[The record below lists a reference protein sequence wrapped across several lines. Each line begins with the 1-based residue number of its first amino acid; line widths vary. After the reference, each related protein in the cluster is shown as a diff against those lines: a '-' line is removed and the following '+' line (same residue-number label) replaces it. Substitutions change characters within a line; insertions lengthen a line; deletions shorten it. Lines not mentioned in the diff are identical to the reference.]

1 MATKR
6 NELKNYFLNGK
17 IPNQEQ
23 FAALIDDTLIKTDDK
38 LTISPVVV
46 DGTITNTRVGIN
58 DATPDTPLSV
68 KAQTG
73 GLAVTL
79 KAATSDK
86 NYWRF
91 IVNHQD
97 AGIDATGLTI
107 ARSETGGIV
116 PRLHINEQ
124 GFVGIGTQAPES
136 ILSVHGAELNAS
148 ISIRLKN
155 TECTNSWIFAH
166 TSNDNELLNERFSIN
181 SVNAQGAENER
192 FTIGENGFV
201 GIGTSLP
208 QVKLSV
214 DANPQ
219 LPGVPVG
226 LNNASGALLLGNT
239 TQNLA
244 FDPSSIQVRATS
256 NDITTGAKL
265 NLQPLGGDIEVHAQG
280 TESEKII
287 IAANGRTAMG
297 IAANAN
303 SRLELKGSIRLHE
316 DLDESGTD
324 RPGTFRFR
332 NNLFEGHNGTEWVTF
347 NTSAASQNYWQT
359 VDGVQTKIRFAGD
372 LDTGAVNVL
381 VGNGPQGGQGLGT
394 FSVYATG
401 TEASGTIAAA
411 VINHNR
417 TNAQAN
423 LTTARFGLALN
434 MPATAVNTNT
444 SSRDVGLWVRTY
456 DGTVPRP
463 ENRVAAIFDG
473 NVVIGAHL
481 GTGTHVGAGGS
492 NVLAISTEG
501 AAPSEAKNT
510 AVQVYA
516 KETSTGGQVAL
527 HLLNP
532 GQTGRPV
539 KLYAS
544 PRIAAP
550 AAEPVDTGSPE
561 LNAYIANMVAR
572 IADLEA
578 RLVTLGLL
586 MPQA

>member
-38 LTISPVVV
+38 LTISPVIV
-46 DGTITNTRVGIN
+46 DGNITNTRVGIN
-58 DATPDTPLSV
+58 DATPDTPLSI
-68 KAQTG
+68 KAQSG
-73 GLAVTL
+73 GIALTLKSAVTDT
-79 KAATSDK
+79 KH
-86 NYWRF
+86 WRF
-91 IVNHQD
+91 LVNQSS
-97 AGIDATGLTI
+97 GVTATGLTI
-107 ARSETGGIV
+107 AREETSGLV
-116 PRLHINEQ
+116 PRMHIDDR
-124 GFVGIGTQAPES
+124 GFVGIGTQTPQS
-136 ILSVHGAELNAS
+136 VLSVTASELNGS

-155 TECTNSWIFAH
+155 GECSNSWMLAH
-166 TSNDNELLNERFSIN
+166 TSNDNEMLNERFSIH
-181 SVNAQGAENER
+181 SVNAQGAQNER
-192 FTIGENGFV
+192 FTIRENGNV

-208 QVKLSV
+208 MVKFSV
-214 DANPQ
+214 EANPQ
-219 LPGVPVG
+219 LPGVPVA
-226 LNNASGALLLGNT
+226 LDNVSGAVLLGTT

-244 FDPSSIQVRATS
+244 LDPSAIQVRATS
-256 NDITTGAKL
+256 NGTTTAATL
-265 NLQPLGGDIEVHAQG
+265 SLQPLGGTIEIHAQG
-280 TESEKII
+280 TEGEKVIV
-287 IAANGRTAMG
+287 AANGHTSMG
-297 IAANAN
+297 VGTSN

-316 DLDESGTD
+316 DLDETGID

-332 NNLFEGHNGTEWVTF
+332 NNLFEGHNGSEWVTF
-347 NTSAASQNYWQT
+347 NTTAAAQNYWQT
-359 VDGVQTKIRFAGD
+359 VDAVETKIRFAGD
-372 LDTGAVNVL
+372 ADTGAVNVI
-381 VGNGPQGGQGLGT
+381 VGNGPQAAQTLGT

-401 TEASGTIAAA
+401 TEASGTLAAA

-423 LTTARFGLALN
+423 LTTSRFGLALN
-434 MPATAVNTNT
+434 MPAAIANTNT
-444 SSRDVGLWVRTY
+444 ASRDVGLWVRTY

-463 ENRVAAIFDG
+463 ENRLAAIFDG
-473 NVVIGAHL
+473 NVVIGTHL
-481 GTGTHVGAGGS
+481 GTGTHIGAGGS

-501 AAPSEAKNT
+501 SAPAEAKNT

-516 KETSTGGQVAL
+516 KETSVGGQVAL

-539 KLYAS
+539 KLYAT
-544 PRIAAP
+544 PKLAAAAP
-550 AAEPVDTGSPE
+550 EPVDTGNTE
-561 LNAYIANMVAR
+561 LNAYIANMVTR